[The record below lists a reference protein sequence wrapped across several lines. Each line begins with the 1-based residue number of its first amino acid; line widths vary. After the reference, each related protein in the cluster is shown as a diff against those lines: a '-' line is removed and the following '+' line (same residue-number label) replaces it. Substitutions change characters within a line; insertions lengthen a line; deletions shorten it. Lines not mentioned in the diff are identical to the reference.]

1 MTVPRLC
8 LVAAPLG
15 LFTYGILRW
24 IGRLAQPYG
33 PGPAWQVAH
42 TAALIGIV
50 LFVPAVI
57 GLRRLLPAGPQR
69 EITVLGTLLGLAATA
84 VQFAV
89 DIGAATGAADHAAM
103 VARTA
108 AFASVPGVRL
118 AVYQV
123 GPALGYAGLVA
134 LAVLLVLAGRLRWWS
149 VALVLAGVV
158 LPVVNLD
165 LIAVGAVC
173 LLTGFGPLIEP
184 ELTDHSGLVE
194 GDAGH
199 AACVAGPGRGQMEP

>member
-1 MTVPRLC
+1 MAGPAALKTMTAMTVPRLC

-33 PGPAWQVAH
+33 PGPARQVAH
-42 TAALIGIV
+42 TAALTGIV

-57 GLRRLLPAGPQR
+57 GLRGLLPAGPPR

-89 DIGAATGAADHAAM
+89 DIGAATGAPGHGAM

-118 AVYQV
+118 A
-123 GPALGYAGLVA
+123 
-134 LAVLLVLAGRLRWWS
+134 W
-149 VALVLAGVV
+149 
-158 LPVVNLD
+158 
-165 LIAVGAVC
+165 
-173 LLTGFGPLIEP
+173 T
-184 ELTDHSGLVE
+184 
-194 GDAGH
+194 
-199 AACVAGPGRGQMEP
+199 